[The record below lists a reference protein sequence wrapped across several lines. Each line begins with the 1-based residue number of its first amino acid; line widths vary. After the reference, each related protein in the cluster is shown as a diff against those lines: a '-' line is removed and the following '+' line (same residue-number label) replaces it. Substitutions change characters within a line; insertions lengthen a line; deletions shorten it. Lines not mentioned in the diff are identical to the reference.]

1 MTHERSS
8 RATFSLDLIARAAAA
23 AAKLLLPLE
32 APVPTANSAGEV
44 QLRQLR
50 SRTCLRVAL
59 GSLPVG
65 SQLAVAPRHA
75 MAQSVRRRKRMR
87 RVLLP
92 WSQPWR
98 GRHRRGPRRRQGR
111 YDDDDDEP
119 DADGLFDAEAEGNT
133 GDRRALRTPGG
144 AGQSHNET
152 DTRITHPAPRC
163 RSNVGLGIILLSGR
177 GIKLRPLHG
186 RRSPP
191 RPAPRPKRRPGRGA
205 SAASDIARGK
215 VRNDRTTWPIYHLV
229 LT

>member
-1 MTHERSS
+1 MTHPSS
-8 RATFSLDLIARAAAA
+8 RATFSLDLIAGAAAA
-23 AAKLLLPLE
+23 AAKLLLALE
-32 APVPTANSAGEV
+32 APVPTATSADEI

-59 GSLPVG
+59 GSLIG

-75 MAQSVRRRKRMR
+75 MARSVRRRKRMR
-87 RVLLP
+87 RVL
-92 WSQPWR
+92 QPWR

-152 DTRITHPAPRC
+152 DTRITHPAPRR
-163 RSNVGLGIILLSGR
+163 RSNVGLILLSGR
-177 GIKLRPLHG
+177 GIKLRPRHG

-191 RPAPRPKRRPGRGA
+191 RPAPRPGRGA
-205 SAASDIARGK
+205 CRQRYCPRESARG
-215 VRNDRTTWPIYHLV
+215 NDRTTWPIYHLV

>member
-59 GSLPVG
+59 GSLIG

-75 MAQSVRRRKRMR
+75 MARSVRRRKRMR
-87 RVLLP
+87 RVL
-92 WSQPWR
+92 QPWR

-119 DADGLFDAEAEGNT
+119 DADGFFDAEAEGNT
-133 GDRRALRTPGG
+133 CDRRALRTPGG
-144 AGQSHNET
+144 AGHSHT
-152 DTRITHPAPRC
+152 TRQTHGSHIRRRA
-163 RSNVGLGIILLSGR
+163 GQTSGYYYYAA
-177 GIKLRPLHG
+177 IK
-186 RRSPP
+186 
-191 RPAPRPKRRPGRGA
+191 
-205 SAASDIARGK
+205 
-215 VRNDRTTWPIYHLV
+215 
-229 LT
+229 

>member
-32 APVPTANSAGEV
+32 APVPTANSADEV

-119 DADGLFDAEAEGNT
+119 DADGLFDAET
-133 GDRRALRTPGG
+133 GVRRA
-144 AGQSHNET
+144 
-152 DTRITHPAPRC
+152 
-163 RSNVGLGIILLSGR
+163 
-177 GIKLRPLHG
+177 
-186 RRSPP
+186 RRSPVFSIDFGNVCLDGLRAEP
-191 RPAPRPKRRPGRGA
+191 DSHTTRQTHGSHIRRRAVGQTSG
-205 SAASDIARGK
+205 
-215 VRNDRTTWPIYHLV
+215 
-229 LT
+229 

>member
-152 DTRITHPAPRC
+152 DTRITHPAPRR
-163 RSNVGLGIILLSGR
+163 RSNVGLILLSGR
-177 GIKLRPLHG
+177 GIKLRPRHG

-191 RPAPRPKRRPGRGA
+191 RPAPRPGRGA
-205 SAASDIARGK
+205 CRQRYCPRESARG
-215 VRNDRTTWPIYHLV
+215 NDRTTWPIYHLV